1 MSDLESY
8 LAGFDVEPGYL
19 NWASFGP
26 LSAAVREEARADEEA
41 SATGRPS
48 GIDLVA
54 GHVDEARALVAEVLA
69 ADVDEVTLVPS
80 TTDALF
86 HALFG
91 LSGTVVLS
99 PNEYPT
105 IPVAARRAADIRG
118 ALTVRELDPAIACVT
133 PDAVRDALTDEVTA
147 VAVSLV
153 DYRTGYL
160 ADLPA
165 LREVVGDRLLIV
177 DAIQGF
183 GVVDVDWEAADV
195 VAGHGYKWVRAGRG
209 TGFARFS
216 ARARERIAP
225 VLAGVAGTDA
235 ELGDLE
241 VGSPRAGAAAYA
253 VSRPDPQAA
262 GRLSAALREMT
273 DAGIP
278 AVAGLVA
285 ENARRVMAIA
295 DTHGIPVLTDRDR
308 HAGIVALA
316 PEPGRAGVVAAE
328 LANAG
333 VIATVRDG
341 LIRVSP
347 HAGTSDA
354 AFDLLE
360 AALAASQSG
369 PIVSPPAAGLPLLG

>member
-1 MSDLESY
+1 MSALESY
-8 LAGFDVEPGYL
+8 LAGFDAETGYL

-26 LSAAVREEARADEEA
+26 LSAAVREEARADDEL

-54 GHVDEARALVAEVLA
+54 GHVDEARALVATVLGASPDDVVLA
-69 ADVDEVTLVPS
+69 PS

-86 HALFG
+86 QAMCG

-99 PNEYPT
+99 PNEYPS
-105 IPVAARRAADIRG
+105 IPVAARRAADLRG
-118 ALTVRELDPAIACVT
+118 ELTVRELDPALPVVT
-133 PDAVRDALTDEVTA
+133 PESVRDALTDEVTA

-153 DYRTGYL
+153 DYRTGYV
-160 ADLPA
+160 ADLTA
-165 LREVVGDRLLIV
+165 LREAVGDRLLIV
-177 DAIQGF
+177 DAIQAF
-183 GVVDVDWEAADV
+183 GVVEADWTAADV

-216 ARARERIAP
+216 VRARERITP
-225 VLAGVAGTDA
+225 VLAGVAGTAA

-241 VGSPRAGAAAYA
+241 VGPPRAGAAAYA

-262 GRLSAALREMT
+262 GRLSASLREMT

-278 AVAGLVA
+278 TIASLVA

-295 DTHGIPVLTDRDR
+295 DAHGIPVLTDRDR

-316 PEPGRAGVVAAE
+316 PEPDRAGLIAAE
-328 LANAG
+328 LTNAG
-333 VIATVRDG
+333 VTVTVRNG
-341 LIRVSP
+341 LLRISP

-354 AFDLLE
+354 AFDLLD
-360 AALAASQSG
+360 AAFAAAGVG
-369 PIVSPPAAGLPLLG
+369 PVVSPPPAALPLLG

>member
-8 LAGFDVEPGYL
+8 LAGFDVDTGYL

-26 LSAAVREEARADEEA
+26 LSVAVREEARADEEL

-48 GIDLVA
+48 GIELVA
-54 GHVDEARALVAEVLA
+54 GHVDEARALVAGALDA
-69 ADVDEVTLVPS
+69 AVDDVTLVPS

-91 LSGTVVLS
+91 LAGTVLLS
-99 PNEYPT
+99 PHEYPS
-105 IPVAARRAADIRG
+105 IPVAARRAADARG
-118 ALTVRELDPAIACVT
+118 QLTVRELDAGITRLT
-133 PDAVRDALTDEVTA
+133 PEVVQDTLTDDVTA

-160 ADLPA
+160 VDLPA

-183 GVVDVDWEAADV
+183 GVVDVDWAAADV
-195 VAGHGYKWVRAGRG
+195 VAGHGYKWLRAGRG

-216 ARARERIAP
+216 PRARERIAP
-225 VLAGVAGTDA
+225 VLAGVAGTEA
-235 ELGDLE
+235 ELGDLD
-241 VGSPRAGAAAYA
+241 VGPPKAGAAAYA

-262 GRLSAALREMT
+262 GRLRAALREMT

-278 AVAGLVA
+278 SIAALVA

-295 DTHGIPVLTDRDR
+295 DAHGIPVLTDRDR
-308 HAGIVALA
+308 HAGIVTLA
-316 PEPGRAGVVAAE
+316 PDTGRAGLIAAE
-328 LANAG
+328 LTNAG
-333 VIATVRDG
+333 VTATVRG
-341 LIRVSP
+341 GVIRISP
-347 HAGTSDA
+347 HAGTPDA
-354 AFDLLE
+354 AFELLD
-360 AALAASQSG
+360 AAFAAARVG
-369 PIVSPPAAGLPLLG
+369 PILSTPTPAPLLPG